1 MVYFVIALFVLSM
14 VMAARMQPKTE
25 KPTAAGLED
34 FSFPSAAERPIQVL
48 AGTRRISGPNVL
60 WYGDLRNTAIKTVTK
75 GMFSSKKT
83 VTGYRYFM
91 GVQLG
96 ICHGPDVQLREI
108 KFGDDVAWSGLSTGG
123 AIQIDKP
130 ALFGGDT
137 NGSGGI
143 SGTMRFYPGA
153 LTQTANEYLV
163 SKVGSDLVSAIRG
176 VSYCVMEG
184 MYIGN
189 SSSPQATS
197 FVVSRFPKSPDE
209 RFSDYEQIGLDANPA
224 FFIYEMITHG
234 LYGADLGY
242 SSIDLESFTSAAK
255 TLFEEGLG
263 ISAVIDSS
271 TTAGDVINDIK
282 RVIQGSLQ
290 TDPAT
295 GALKLRLIRNDYIV
309 EELPLLDQS
318 NIKSLSGFT
327 RGSLDTAITEVKL
340 KYTSIDDDFTE
351 RTVIAQNNAVRIHK
365 GDSDGQVVQM
375 PMIST
380 RESAAKIV
388 MREMASASVPLATC
402 TAECN
407 RGPAHTEVGDVVR
420 LSWPAEGVDNL
431 VMRVTGVDLG
441 APQDGSVRLTLV
453 QDVFGVF
460 MSIYADGSE
469 RQWTKPTFEP
479 TGITRFDIVDAP
491 VILTTNQTVGSVLV
505 VAENPGVALDY
516 QLQVRGGVD
525 SDYVDAGA
533 MPFTPLF
540 STTTAMGTGWTD
552 VSLVLSGPSAELSS
566 ITADEVRQGL
576 GLMLIVSALGKEWIS
591 YQTAAAGNST
601 TVTLGLINRGLFNT
615 RPLAHP
621 AGARVWAVSEGF
633 GVTDWQYA
641 KSESV
646 SLRMLPRTQTGV
658 IDVDDAVVHSYSV
671 PGSNVAPWMPG
682 RVRVNGV
689 DGGQISGV
697 ATVTWRKRE
706 GTMPTVVFYG
716 DDVDQASDST
726 YQVVVRSGGAV
737 VKTVSGITDSS
748 WTFDDELALSG
759 GVYYQNLTFEI
770 SAQKSG
776 YSVSPAS
783 VVSVTRTL

>member
-60 WYGDLRNTAIKTVTK
+60 WYGDLRHTAIKTVTK

-96 ICHGPDVQLREI
+96 ICHGPDVLLREI

-123 AIQIDKP
+123 PIQIDKP

-137 NGSGGI
+137 NGSGGV
-143 SGTMRFYPGA
+143 SGTLRFHPGSW
-153 LTQTANEYLV
+153 TQIPNEYLV
-163 SKVGSDLVSAIRG
+163 GKVGGDLVSAIRG
-176 VSYCVMEG
+176 VSYCVLEG

-189 SSSPQATS
+189 SSSPQAVS
-197 FVVSRFPKSPDE
+197 FVASRFPKSPDE
-209 RFSDYEQIGLDANPA
+209 RYSQYEQIGLDANPA
-224 FFIYEMITHG
+224 FFMYEMITHG

-242 SSIDLESFTSAAK
+242 SSIDLDSFTSAAK
-255 TLFEEGLG
+255 TLFNEGLG

-295 GALKLRLIRNDYIV
+295 GALKLKLIRNDYTV
-309 EELPLLDQS
+309 DELPLLDQS
-318 NIKSLSGFT
+318 NIKNLSGFT

-380 RESAAKIV
+380 RDTASKIV

-420 LSWPAEGVDNL
+420 LSWPAEGVDNV

-460 MSIYADGSE
+460 MSVYADGSE
-469 RQWTKPTFEP
+469 RQWTKPTFQA
-479 TGITRFDIVDAP
+479 TDITRFDIIDAP
-491 VILTTNQTVGSVLV
+491 TILTTNQTTGSVLV

-516 QLQVRGGVD
+516 QLQVKGGID
-525 SDYVDAGA
+525 SGYVDAGA

-540 STTTAMGTGWTD
+540 STTASMDTGWTD
-552 VSLVLSGPSAELSS
+552 TGLVLSGPSAELSS

-576 GLMLIVSALGKEWIS
+576 GLMLMVSAAGKEWIS
-591 YQTAAAGNST
+591 YQTASAGNSAT
-601 TVTLGLINRGLFNT
+601 TTLGLINRGLFDT
-615 RPLAHP
+615 KPLAHP
-621 AGARVWAVSEGF
+621 AGARAWAVSEGF
-633 GVTDWQYA
+633 GVTDWQYGR
-641 KSESV
+641 SESV

-658 IDVDDAVVHSYSV
+658 LDTDDAVVHSYTV
-671 PGSNVAPWMPG
+671 AGSNVAPWAPG
-682 RVRVNGV
+682 RVRVNGLE
-689 DGGQISGV
+689 GGQISGV
-697 ATVTWRKRE
+697 ATATWRNRD
-706 GTMPTVVFYG
+706 GGLPAVMFYG
-716 DDVDQASDST
+716 DDVGQVGDST
-726 YQVVVRSGGAV
+726 YQVVVKSGGKL
-737 VKTVSGITDSS
+737 VKTVSGLTGESWSFEDETVLNGGSYYSS
-748 WTFDDELALSG
+748 
-759 GVYYQNLTFEI
+759 LTFEI
-770 SAQKSG
+770 SAQKPGYADSG
-776 YSVSPAS
+776 FQSITVS
-783 VVSVTRTL
+783 R

>member
-1 MVYFVIALFVLSM
+1 MVYFMMALMVLSM
-14 VMAARMQPKTE
+14 YLSIKMQKKPE

-60 WYGDLRNTAIKTVTK
+60 WYGDLRTTAIKTVTK

-83 VTGYRYFM
+83 VTGYRYYM

-123 AIQIDKP
+123 PIQIDKP

-143 SGTMRFYPGA
+143 TGTMRFYPGA

-163 SKVGSDLVSAIRG
+163 GKVGSDIVSAIRG

-184 MYIGN
+184 IYIGN

-224 FFIYEMITHG
+224 FFIHEMITHG

-242 SSIDLESFTSAAK
+242 SSIDLDSFTSAAK
-255 TLFEEGLG
+255 TLFNEGLG

-271 TTAGDVINDIK
+271 TTAGDVINDVK

-309 EELPLLDQS
+309 DELPLLDQS
-318 NIKSLSGFT
+318 NIKNLSGFT

-340 KYTSIDDDFTE
+340 KYTSIDEDFTE
-351 RTVIAQNNAVRIHK
+351 RTVIAQNNALRIHK

-380 RESAAKIV
+380 RETAAKIV

-460 MSIYADGSE
+460 LSIYADGSE
-469 RQWTKPTFEP
+469 RQWTKPTFDA
-479 TGITRFDIVDAP
+479 TDITRFDIIDAP
-491 VILTTNQTVGSVLV
+491 TILTTNQTTSSVLV

-516 QLQVRGGVD
+516 QLQVKGGVD
-525 SDYVDAGA
+525 SGYVDAGA
-533 MPFTPLF
+533 MPFTPFF
-540 STTTAMGTGWTD
+540 STTKVMGTGWTD
-552 VSLVLSGPSAELSS
+552 VSVVLSGPSAELSS
-566 ITADEVRQGL
+566 ITAGEVRQGL

-591 YQTAAAGNST
+591 YQNAVAGNST
-601 TVTLGLINRGLFNT
+601 TVNLGLVNRGLFNT
-615 RPLAHP
+615 KPLAHP
-621 AGARVWAVSEGF
+621 AGARAWAVSEGF

-658 IDVDDAVVHSYSV
+658 LDVEDAVVHSYSV
-671 PGSNVAPWMPG
+671 AGANVAPWVPG

-689 DGGQISGV
+689 EGGQIAGG
-697 ATVTWRKRE
+697 ATVTWRKRD
-706 GTMPTVVFYG
+706 GSLPAVVFNG
-716 DDVDQASDST
+716 DDVSQVSAST
-726 YQVVVRSGGAV
+726 YQVVVKSGSTV
-737 VKTVSGITDSS
+737 VKTVSGISGESWVFADETALNSGTYYSS
-748 WTFDDELALSG
+748 LA
-759 GVYYQNLTFEI
+759 FEI
-770 SAQKSG
+770 SAQKPGFADSA
-776 YSVSPAS
+776 VTR
-783 VVSVTRTL
+783 VSVTR

>member
-1 MVYFVIALFVLSM
+1 MVYFMMALMVLSM
-14 VMAARMQPKTE
+14 YLSIKMQKKPE

-60 WYGDLRNTAIKTVTK
+60 WYGDLRTTAIKTVTK

-83 VTGYRYFM
+83 VTGYRYYM

-123 AIQIDKP
+123 PIQIDKP

-163 SKVGSDLVSAIRG
+163 GKVGSDIVSAIRG

-224 FFIYEMITHG
+224 FFIHEMITHG

-242 SSIDLESFTSAAK
+242 SSIDLDSFTSAAK
-255 TLFEEGLG
+255 TLFNEGLG

-271 TTAGDVINDIK
+271 TTAGDVINDVK

-309 EELPLLDQS
+309 DELPLLDQS
-318 NIKSLSGFT
+318 NIKNLSGFT

-340 KYTSIDDDFTE
+340 KYTSIDEDFTE
-351 RTVIAQNNAVRIHK
+351 RTVIAQNNALRIHK

-380 RESAAKIV
+380 RETAAKIV
-388 MREMASASVPLATC
+388 MREMSSASVPLATC

-460 MSIYADGSE
+460 LSIYADGSE
-469 RQWTKPTFEP
+469 RQWTKPTFDA
-479 TGITRFDIVDAP
+479 TDITRFDIIDAP
-491 VILTTNQTVGSVLV
+491 TILTTNETTGSVLV

-516 QLQVRGGVD
+516 QLQVKGGVD
-525 SDYVDAGA
+525 SGYVDAGA

-540 STTTAMGTGWTD
+540 STTKAMGTGWTE
-552 VSLVLSGPSAELSS
+552 VGLVLSGPSVELSS

-591 YQTAAAGNST
+591 YQNAVAGNST
-601 TVTLGLINRGLFNT
+601 TVNLGLVNRGLFNT
-615 RPLAHP
+615 KPLAHP
-621 AGARVWAVSEGF
+621 AGARAWAVSEGF
-633 GVTDWQYA
+633 GVTDWQYV

-658 IDVDDAVVHSYSV
+658 LDVDDAVVHSYSV
-671 PGSNVAPWMPG
+671 AGANVAPWVPG

-689 DGGQISGV
+689 EGGQIAGG
-697 ATVTWRKRE
+697 ATVTWRKRD
-706 GTMPTVVFYG
+706 GSLPAVVFNG
-716 DDVDQASDST
+716 DDVSQVSAST
-726 YQVVVRSGGAV
+726 YQVVVKSGSTV
-737 VKTVSGITDSS
+737 VKTVSGISGESWVFADETALNSGTYYSS
-748 WTFDDELALSG
+748 LA
-759 GVYYQNLTFEI
+759 FEI
-770 SAQKSG
+770 SAQKPGFADSA
-776 YSVSPAS
+776 VTR
-783 VVSVTRTL
+783 VSVTR

>member
-1 MVYFVIALFVLSM
+1 MVYFMIALFVLSM

-75 GMFSSKKT
+75 GLFSSKKT

-123 AIQIDKP
+123 PIQIDKP

-137 NGSGGI
+137 NGSGGV
-143 SGTMRFYPGA
+143 SGTLRFHPGSW
-153 LTQTANEYLV
+153 TQIPNEYLV
-163 SKVGSDLVSAIRG
+163 GKVGGDLVSAIRG
-176 VSYCVMEG
+176 VSYCVLEG

-189 SSSPQATS
+189 SSSPQAVS
-197 FVVSRFPKSPDE
+197 FVASRFPKSPDE
-209 RFSDYEQIGLDANPA
+209 RYSQYEQIGLDANPA
-224 FFIYEMITHG
+224 FFIYELITNG

-242 SSIDLESFTSAAK
+242 SSIDLDTFLAASK
-255 TLFEEGLG
+255 TLFEEAMG

-271 TTAGDVINDIK
+271 TTAGDVIDDIK

-295 GALKLRLIRNDYIV
+295 GALKLKLIRNDYSV
-309 EELPLLDQS
+309 DDLPLLDQS
-318 NIKSLSGFT
+318 NIKTLSGFT
-327 RGSLDTAITEVKL
+327 RGSLDTAINEVKL

-351 RTVIAQNNAVRIHK
+351 RTVIAQNNALRIHK
-365 GDSDGQVVQM
+365 GDSDGQTVQM
-375 PMIST
+375 PKVST
-380 RESAAKIV
+380 RELAAKIA
-388 MREMASASVPLATC
+388 MREMTSISVPLATC

-460 MSIYADGSE
+460 LSVYADGSE
-469 RQWTKPTFEP
+469 RQWTKPTFDP
-479 TGITRFDIVDAP
+479 VDITRFDIVDAP
-491 VILTTNQTVGSVLV
+491 VILTTSQTIGSVLV

-516 QLQVRGGVD
+516 QLQLKGGVD
-525 SDYVDAGA
+525 SDYVDAGTV
-533 MPFTPLF
+533 PFTPLF
-540 STTTAMGTGWTD
+540 STTAAMGTGWTD
-552 VSLVLSGPSAELSS
+552 VSLVLSGPSAELTS
-566 ITADEVRQGL
+566 ITAEEVRQGL
-576 GLMLIVSALGKEWIS
+576 GLMLIVSAAGKEWIS
-591 YQTAAAGNST
+591 YQTAVAGNST

-615 RPLAHP
+615 KPLSHP
-621 AGARVWAVSEGF
+621 AGARAWAVSEGY
-633 GVTDWQYA
+633 GVTDWQYGR
-641 KSESV
+641 SESV
-646 SLRMLPRTQTGV
+646 SIRMLPRTQTGV
-658 IDVDDAVVHSYSV
+658 LDVDDAVVHSYSV
-671 PGSNVAPWMPG
+671 AGSNVAPWAPG
-682 RVRVNGV
+682 RVRVNGA

-697 ATVTWRKRE
+697 ATVTWKSRE
-706 GTMPTVVFYG
+706 GTLPAVVFYS
-716 DDVDQASDST
+716 DDADQASDST
-726 YQVVVRSGGAV
+726 YQVVVRTGGAV

-748 WTFDDELALSG
+748 WTFDDEMALNG
-759 GVYYQNLTFEI
+759 GVYYESLDFEI
-770 SAQKSG
+770 SAHKPG
-776 YSVSPAS
+776 YSDSGAL
-783 VVSVTRTL
+783 VVSVTR

>member
-1 MVYFVIALFVLSM
+1 MVYFMMAMMVLSM
-14 VMAARMQPKTE
+14 YLSIKMQKKPE

-60 WYGDLRNTAIKTVTK
+60 WYGDLRTTAIKTVTK

-108 KFGDDVAWSGLSTGG
+108 KFGDDVAWSGLNTGDP
-123 AIQIDKP
+123 IQIDKP

-163 SKVGSDLVSAIRG
+163 GKVGSDLVSAIRG

-209 RFSDYEQIGLDANPA
+209 RFGDYEQIGLDANPA
-224 FFIYEMITHG
+224 FFMYEMITHG

-242 SSIDLESFTSAAK
+242 SSIDLDSFTSAAK

-263 ISAVIDSS
+263 ISAIIDSS

-309 EELPLLDQS
+309 DELPVLDQS
-318 NIKSLSGFT
+318 NIKNLSGFT

-380 RESAAKIV
+380 RDTAAKIV
-388 MREMASASVPLATC
+388 MREMTSASVPLATC

-460 MSIYADGSE
+460 MSIYANGSE
-469 RQWTKPTFEP
+469 RQWTKPAFQATD
-479 TGITRFDIVDAP
+479 ITRYNIIDAP
-491 VILTTNQTVGSVLV
+491 MILTTNQTTGSVLV

-516 QLQVRGGVD
+516 QLQVRGSVD
-525 SDYVDAGA
+525 SDYIDAGA

-540 STTTAMGTGWTD
+540 STTMAMGAGWAD
-552 VSLVLSGPSAELSS
+552 VNLGLSGPSAELTSL
-566 ITADEVRQGL
+566 TAEEVRQGL
-576 GLMLIVSALGKEWIS
+576 GLMLIVSALGREWIS

-615 RPLAHP
+615 KPLAHP

-633 GVTDWQYA
+633 GVTDWQYGR
-641 KSESV
+641 SESV

-658 IDVDDAVVHSYSV
+658 LDVDDAVVHSYSV
-671 PGSNVAPWMPG
+671 AGANQAPWMPG

-689 DGGQISGV
+689 EGGQIAGV
-697 ATVTWRKRE
+697 ATVTWRKRD
-706 GTMPTVVFYG
+706 GAVPAVVFNG
-716 DDVDQASDST
+716 DDVSQVTDST
-726 YQVVVRSGGAV
+726 YQVAVKSGSSV
-737 VKTVSGITDSS
+737 VKTVTGITGESWSFADETALNGGAYYSS
-748 WTFDDELALSG
+748 
-759 GVYYQNLTFEI
+759 LTFEVV
-770 SAQKSG
+770 AQKPGFSD
-776 YSVSPAS
+776 SRVST
-783 VVSVTRTL
+783 VKIDR

>member
-1 MVYFVIALFVLSM
+1 MVWFMAAMFVLSM
-14 VMAARMQPKTE
+14 IAMARMQPKVE

-60 WYGDLRNTAIKTVTK
+60 WYGDLRNSAIKQVQK
-75 GMFSSKKT
+75 GLFGSKKT
-83 VTGYRYFM
+83 VVGYRYYM

-96 ICHGPDVQLREI
+96 ICHGPNVLLREI
-108 KFGDDVAWSGLSTGG
+108 KFGDDVAWSGLSSGG
-123 AIQIDKP
+123 PIAIAKP
-130 ALFGGDT
+130 SLFGGDT
-137 NGSGGI
+137 NGSGGV
-143 SGTMRFYPGA
+143 SGTLRFYPGSW
-153 LTQTANEYLV
+153 TQTPNDYLV
-163 SKVGSDLVSAIRG
+163 NKVGSNLVSAIRG
-176 VSYCVMEG
+176 VSYCVLEG

-209 RFSDYEQIGLDANPA
+209 RFIDYEQIGLDANPA

-242 SSIDLESFTSAAK
+242 SSVDLDSFTSAAK
-255 TLFEEGLG
+255 TLFDEGLG

-309 EELPLLDQS
+309 DELPLLDQS
-318 NIKSLSGFT
+318 NIKNLSGFT

-380 RESAAKIV
+380 RDTASKIV

-441 APQDGSVRLTLV
+441 SPQDGSVRLTLV

-460 MSIYADGSE
+460 MSLYADGSE
-469 RQWTKPTFEP
+469 RQWTKPTFDP
-479 TGITRFDIVDAP
+479 VDITRFDIVDAP
-491 VILTTNQTVGSVLV
+491 VILTTNQTTGSVLV

-516 QLQVRGGVD
+516 QLHVRGGVD
-525 SDYVDAGA
+525 SGYVDAGVA
-533 MPFTPLF
+533 PFTPLF
-540 STTTAMGTGWTD
+540 ATTAAMVTGWMDT
-552 VSLVLSGPSAELSS
+552 SLVLSGPSAELSTL
-566 ITADEVRQGL
+566 TADEVRHGL
-576 GLMLIVSALGKEWIS
+576 GLMLIVSSAGKEWIS
-591 YQTAAAGNST
+591 YQTAVAGNST
-601 TVTLGLINRGLFNT
+601 TATLGLVNRGLFNT
-615 RPLAHP
+615 KPLAHP
-621 AGARVWAVSEGF
+621 AGARAWAVSEGYS
-633 GVTDWQYA
+633 VTDWQYA
-641 KSESV
+641 RGESV

-658 IDVDDAVVHSYSV
+658 LDVDDAVVRSYSV
-671 PGSNVAPWMPG
+671 AGTNVAPWAPG

-689 DGGQISGV
+689 EGGQISGV

-706 GTMPTVVFYG
+706 GAVPAVMFYG
-716 DDVDQASDST
+716 DDVDQASDTDTT
-726 YQVVVRSGGAV
+726 YQVVVRSGGTV
-737 VKTVSGITDSS
+737 VKTVSGITGNS
-748 WTFDDELALSG
+748 WVFNDELSLAG
-759 GVYYQNLTFEI
+759 GAYYQNLTFEV
-770 SAQKSG
+770 SAQKPGFADSA
-776 YSVSPAS
+776 SIALQVS
-783 VVSVTRTL
+783 R

>member
-108 KFGDDVAWSGLSTGG
+108 KFGDDVAWSGLSMGG
-123 AIQIDKP
+123 PIQIDKP

-137 NGSGGI
+137 NGSGGV
-143 SGTMRFYPGA
+143 SGTLRFHPGSW
-153 LTQTANEYLV
+153 TQIPNEYLV
-163 SKVGSDLVSAIRG
+163 GRVGGDLVSAIRG
-176 VSYCVMEG
+176 VSYCVLEG

-224 FFIYEMITHG
+224 FFMYEMITHG
-234 LYGADLGY
+234 LYGADLGH
-242 SSIDLESFTSAAK
+242 SSVDMDSFTSAAK
-255 TLFEEGLG
+255 TLFDEGLG

-295 GALKLRLIRNDYIV
+295 GALKLRLIRNDYTV
-309 EELPLLDQS
+309 DELPRLDQS
-318 NIKSLSGFT
+318 NIKNLSGFT
-327 RGSLDTAITEVKL
+327 RGSLNTAITEVKL
-340 KYTSIDDDFTE
+340 KYTSIDDDFAE

-375 PMIST
+375 PMISARDT
-380 RESAAKIV
+380 ASKIV

-469 RQWTKPTFEP
+469 RQWTKPTFDAVD
-479 TGITRFDIVDAP
+479 ITRFDMVDAP
-491 VILTTNQTVGSVLV
+491 VILTTSQTTGSVLV

-516 QLQVRGGVD
+516 QLQLRGGVD

-533 MPFTPLF
+533 IPFTPLF
-540 STTTAMGTGWTD
+540 STTSAMGTGWTD
-552 VSLVLSGPSAELSS
+552 VSLALSGPSAELTS
-566 ITADEVRQGL
+566 ITAEEVRQGL
-576 GLMLIVSALGKEWIS
+576 GLMLIVSAAGKEWIS
-591 YQTAAAGNST
+591 YQTAASGNST

-615 RPLAHP
+615 TPLAHP
-621 AGARVWAVSEGF
+621 AGARAWAVSEGY
-633 GVTDWQYA
+633 GVTDWQYL
-641 KSESV
+641 KGESV

-658 IDVDDAVVHSYSV
+658 LEVDDAVVHSYSV
-671 PGSNVAPWMPG
+671 AGANVAPWAPG

-689 DGGQISGV
+689 EGGQVSGV
-697 ATVTWRKRE
+697 AAVTWRTRE
-706 GTMPTVVFYG
+706 GISPAVVFYS
-716 DDVDQASDST
+716 DDIDQAGDST

-737 VKTVSGITDSS
+737 VKTMSGITGSS
-748 WTFDDELALSG
+748 WTFADETSLNG
-759 GVYYQNLTFEI
+759 GTYYKNLTFEVV
-770 SAQKSG
+770 AQKPGFSD
-776 YSVSPAS
+776 SRVS
-783 VVSVTRTL
+783 VVQVTR

>member
-1 MVYFVIALFVLSM
+1 MVYFMMAMFVLSM
-14 VMAARMQPKTE
+14 IMVARMQPKTE

-60 WYGDLRNTAIKTVTK
+60 WYGDLRNAAIKTVTK
-75 GMFSSKKT
+75 GMFSSKKV
-83 VTGYRYFM
+83 VTGYKYFM

-96 ICHGPDVQLREI
+96 VCHGPDVLLREI
-108 KFGDDVAWSGLSTGG
+108 KFGDDIAWSGLSTGG
-123 AIQIDKP
+123 PIQIDKP

-137 NGSGGI
+137 NGSGGV
-143 SGTMRFYPGA
+143 SGTLRFYPGA
-153 LTQTANEYLV
+153 LTQAPNEYLV

-176 VSYCVMEG
+176 VSYCVLEG

-209 RFSDYEQIGLDANPA
+209 RFKDYEQIGLDANPA
-224 FFIYEMITHG
+224 FFMYEMITHG
-234 LYGADLGY
+234 LYGADLGH
-242 SSIDLESFTSAAK
+242 SSIDLDSFTSAAK
-255 TLFEEGLG
+255 TLFDEGLG

-271 TTAGDVINDIK
+271 TTAGDVINDLK

-295 GALKLRLIRNDYIV
+295 GALKLKLIRNDYIID
-309 EELPLLDQS
+309 ELPLLDQS
-318 NIKSLSGFT
+318 NIKNLSGFT
-327 RGSLDTAITEVKL
+327 RGSLDTAINEVKL

-351 RTVIAQNNAVRIHK
+351 RTVIAQNNALRIHK
-365 GDSDGQVVQM
+365 GDSDGQTVQM

-380 RESAAKIV
+380 RETAAKIV
-388 MREMASASVPLATC
+388 MREMASASVPLAAC

-441 APQDGSVRLTLV
+441 APQDGAVRLTLV

-460 MSIYADGSE
+460 LSVYADGSE
-469 RQWTKPTFEP
+469 RQWTKPTFDA
-479 TGITRFDIVDAP
+479 TDITRYDIIDAP
-491 VILTTNQTVGSVLV
+491 TVLTTNQTVGSVLV

-516 QLQVRGGVD
+516 QLQLRGGVD
-525 SDYVDAGA
+525 SRYVDAGA

-540 STTTAMGTGWTD
+540 SITKAMGTGWTD
-552 VSLVLSGPSAELSS
+552 TSLVLSGPSAELTS
-566 ITADEVRQGL
+566 ITAEEVRQGL
-576 GLMLIVSALGKEWIS
+576 GLMLIVSALGREWVS
-591 YQTAAAGNST
+591 YQTSAAGNST
-601 TVTLGLINRGLFNT
+601 TVTLGLVNRGLFNT
-615 RPLAHP
+615 KPLAHP
-621 AGARVWAVSEGF
+621 AGARAWAVSEGF

-658 IDVDDAVVHSYSV
+658 LDADDAVVHSYSV
-671 PGSNVAPWMPG
+671 AGANMAPWMPG
-682 RVRVNGV
+682 RLRVNGV
-689 DGGQISGV
+689 EGGQISGV
-697 ATVTWRKRE
+697 ATVTWKKRD
-706 GTMPTVVFYG
+706 GALPAVVFNG
-716 DDVDQASDST
+716 DDVSQVSAST
-726 YQVVVRSGGAV
+726 YQVVVKSGSNV
-737 VKTVSGITDSS
+737 VKTVSGITGESWSFADEMALNGGSYYSS
-748 WTFDDELALSG
+748 LA
-759 GVYYQNLTFEI
+759 FEI
-770 SAQKSG
+770 SAQKPG
-776 YSVSPAS
+776 FLDS
-783 VVSVTRTL
+783 VVARVGVTR

>member
-1 MVYFVIALFVLSM
+1 MVYFMMAMMVLSM
-14 VMAARMQPKTE
+14 YLSIKMQKKPE

-60 WYGDLRNTAIKTVTK
+60 WYGDLRTRAIKTVTK

-83 VTGYRYFM
+83 ITGYRYSM

-96 ICHGPDVQLREI
+96 ICHGPDVLLREI

-123 AIQIDKP
+123 PIKIDKP

-163 SKVGSDLVSAIRG
+163 GKVGRGLVSAIRG

-197 FVVSRFPKSPDE
+197 FVVSRFPKSPDD

-242 SSIDLESFTSAAK
+242 SSIDLDSFTSAAK
-255 TLFEEGLG
+255 TLFDEGLG

-271 TTAGDVINDIK
+271 TTAGDVINDVK

-295 GALKLRLIRNDYIV
+295 GALKLRLIRHDYIV
-309 EELPLLDQS
+309 DDLPLLDQS
-318 NIKSLSGFT
+318 NIKNLSGFT

-351 RTVIAQNNAVRIHK
+351 RTVIAQNNALRIHK

-380 RESAAKIV
+380 RETAAKIV
-388 MREMASASVPLATC
+388 MREMTSISVPLATC

-441 APQDGSVRLTLV
+441 APQDGSVRLILV

-460 MSIYADGSE
+460 MSIYANGSE
-469 RQWTKPTFEP
+469 RQWTKPTFDA
-479 TGITRFDIVDAP
+479 TDITRFDIIDAP
-491 VILTTNQTVGSVLV
+491 TILTTNQTTGSVLI

-516 QLQVRGGVD
+516 QLQVKGGVD
-525 SDYVDAGA
+525 SGYVDAGA

-540 STTTAMGTGWTD
+540 STTMAMGAGWTD
-552 VSLVLSGPSAELSS
+552 ESVVLSGPSAELSS
-566 ITADEVRQGL
+566 ITQEEVRQGL
-576 GLMLIVSALGKEWIS
+576 GLMLIASALGKEWIS

-601 TVTLGLINRGLFNT
+601 TCSLGLINRGLFDT
-615 RPLAHP
+615 KPLAHP
-621 AGARVWAVSEGF
+621 AGARVWAVSEGY
-633 GVTDWQYA
+633 GITDWQYVR
-641 KSESV
+641 SESV

-658 IDVDDAVVHSYSV
+658 LDVDDAVVHTYSLA
-671 PGSNVAPWMPG
+671 GANLAPWTPG

-689 DGGQISGV
+689 EGGKISGV
-697 ATVTWRKRE
+697 AKVTWRKRD
-706 GTMPTVVFYG
+706 GSLPAVLFYG
-716 DDVDQASDST
+716 DDVGQATDAT
-726 YQVVVRSGGAV
+726 YKVVVKSGSKI
-737 VKTVSGITDSS
+737 VKTVSGITAES
-748 WTFDDELALSG
+748 WVFSDETALN
-759 GVYYQNLTFEI
+759 GVDYFGSLTFEVV
-770 SAQKSG
+770 AQKPGFPESR
-776 YSVSPAS
+776 VSA
-783 VVSVTRTL
+783 VKIER

>member
-1 MVYFVIALFVLSM
+1 MVYFMMAMMVLSM
-14 VMAARMQPKTE
+14 YLSIKMQKKPE

-60 WYGDLRNTAIKTVTK
+60 WYGDLRTTAIKTVTK

-123 AIQIDKP
+123 TIQIDKP

-163 SKVGSDLVSAIRG
+163 GKVGLDLVSAIRG

-197 FVVSRFPKSPDE
+197 FVVSRFPKSPDD
-209 RFSDYEQIGLDANPA
+209 RFKDYEQIGLDANPA
-224 FFIYEMITHG
+224 FFMYEMITQG

-242 SSIDLESFTSAAK
+242 SSIDLDSFTSAAR
-255 TLFEEGLG
+255 TLFDEGLG

-309 EELPLLDQS
+309 DELPLLDQS
-318 NIKSLSGFT
+318 NIKNLIGFT

-375 PMIST
+375 PMVST
-380 RESAAKIV
+380 RKTASEIV

-441 APQDGSVRLTLV
+441 APQGGSVRLTLV

-460 MSIYADGSE
+460 LSIYADGSE
-469 RQWTKPTFEP
+469 RTWTKPTLQA
-479 TGITRFDIVDAP
+479 TDITRFDIIDAP
-491 VILTTNQTVGSVLV
+491 TILTTNQTVGSVLV

-540 STTTAMGTGWTD
+540 STTTAMGAGWTD
-552 VSLVLSGPSAELSS
+552 TKLVLSGPSAELSS

-576 GLMLIVSALGKEWIS
+576 GLMLIVSALGREWIS
-591 YQTAAAGNST
+591 YQTAEAGNST
-601 TVTLGLINRGLFNT
+601 TSTLGLINRGLFGT
-615 RPLAHP
+615 KPLAHP

-658 IDVDDAVVHSYSV
+658 LDVDDAVVHSYSV
-671 PGSNVAPWMPG
+671 AGANLAPWMPG

-689 DGGQISGV
+689 EGGQIAGV
-697 ATVTWRKRE
+697 ATVTWKTRDGSLPE
-706 GTMPTVVFYG
+706 VVFN
-716 DDVDQASDST
+716 DDENQATDST
-726 YQVVVRSGGAV
+726 YQVVVKSGGAV
-737 VKTVSGITDSS
+737 IKNVSGVAGESWSFTDEIALNGGAYFSS
-748 WTFDDELALSG
+748 
-759 GVYYQNLTFEI
+759 LTFEVR
-770 SAQKSG
+770 AQKSG
-776 YSVSPAS
+776 FTDSSTEMIDVK
-783 VVSVTRTL
+783 R

>member
-1 MVYFVIALFVLSM
+1 
-14 VMAARMQPKTE
+14 MAP
-25 KPTAAGLED
+25 
-34 FSFPSAAERPIQVL
+34 
-48 AGTRRISGPNVL
+48 PN
-60 WYGDLRNTAIKTVTK
+60 WPQFKAKRCLRNP
-75 GMFSSKKT
+75 GRFS
-83 VTGYRYFM
+83 
-91 GVQLG
+91 VQLG

-108 KFGDDVAWSGLSTGG
+108 KFGDDVAWSGLSRGG

-143 SGTMRFYPGA
+143 SGTLRFYPGA
-153 LTQTANEYLV
+153 LTQTPNAYLV
-163 SKVGSDLVSAIRG
+163 NKVGSDLVSAIRG
-176 VSYCVMEG
+176 VSYCVLEG

-189 SSSPQATS
+189 SASPQAVS
-197 FVVSRFPKSPDE
+197 FVASRFPKSPDD
-209 RFSDYEQIGLDANPA
+209 RFSQYEQVGLDANPA
-224 FFIYEMITHG
+224 FFIYELITNG

-242 SSIDLESFTSAAK
+242 SSIDLDSFTSAAK
-255 TLFEEGLG
+255 TLFDEGLG

-309 EELPLLDQS
+309 DELPVLDQS
-318 NIKSLSGFT
+318 NIKNLSGFT

-380 RESAAKIV
+380 RETAAKIV

-460 MSIYADGSE
+460 MSVYADGSE
-469 RQWTKPTFEP
+469 RQWTKPTFNA
-479 TGITRFDIVDAP
+479 TDITRFDIIDAP
-491 VILTTNQTVGSVLV
+491 TILTTNQTVGSVLV

-516 QLQVRGGVD
+516 QLQVKGGVD
-525 SDYVDAGA
+525 SGYVDAGA

-540 STTTAMGTGWTD
+540 STVAAMGTGWTD
-552 VSLVLSGPSAELSS
+552 VSVVLSGPSAELSS
-566 ITADEVRQGL
+566 ITGDEVRQGL
-576 GLMLIVSALGKEWIS
+576 GLMLIVSALGREWIS
-591 YQTAAAGNST
+591 YQNAVAGNST
-601 TVTLGLINRGLFNT
+601 TVTLSLINRGLFGT
-615 RPLAHP
+615 VPLAHP
-621 AGARVWAVSEGF
+621 AGARAWAVSEGY

-658 IDVDDAVVHSYSV
+658 LDVDDAVVHSYSV
-671 PGSNVAPWMPG
+671 AGSNVAPWTPG

-689 DGGQISGV
+689 EGGQITGV
-697 ATVTWRKRE
+697 ATVTWRKRN
-706 GTMPTVVFYG
+706 GALPAVVFNG
-716 DDVDQASDST
+716 DESQVSDAS
-726 YQVVVRSGGAV
+726 YQVVVKSGGTV
-737 VKTVSGITDSS
+737 VKTVNGITGESWSFADEMALNGGSYYSS
-748 WTFDDELALSG
+748 LA
-759 GVYYQNLTFEI
+759 FEI
-770 SAQKSG
+770 RAQRPGFSDSAIT
-776 YSVSPAS
+776 SVI
-783 VVSVTRTL
+783 VTRQS

>member
-1 MVYFVIALFVLSM
+1 MYYVMIALFVLSM

-60 WYGDLRNTAIKTVTK
+60 WYGDLRTTAIKTVTK

-108 KFGDDVAWSGLSTGG
+108 KFGDDVAWSGLNTGG
-123 AIQIDKP
+123 PIQIDKS

-137 NGSGGI
+137 NGSGGV
-143 SGTMRFYPGA
+143 SGTMTFYPGS
-153 LTQTANEYLV
+153 LTQSPNEYLV
-163 SKVGSDLVSAIRG
+163 SKVGGDLVSAIRG

-209 RFSDYEQIGLDANPA
+209 RFKDYEQIGLDANPA

-242 SSIDLESFTSAAK
+242 SSIDLDSFTSAAK
-255 TLFEEGLG
+255 TLFDEGLG

-271 TTAGDVINDIK
+271 TTAGDVINDVK

-295 GALKLRLIRNDYIV
+295 GALKLRLIRNDYVI
-309 EELPLLDQS
+309 EDLPLLDQS
-318 NIKSLSGFT
+318 NIKNLSGFT

-351 RTVIAQNNAVRIHK
+351 RTVIAQNNALRIHK

-380 RESAAKIV
+380 RETAAKIV

-460 MSIYADGSE
+460 LSVYADGSE
-469 RQWTKPTFEP
+469 RQWTKPTFQA
-479 TGITRFDIVDAP
+479 TDITRFDIIDAP
-491 VILTTNQTVGSVLV
+491 TILTTNQTVGSVLV

-516 QLQVRGGVD
+516 QLQVKGGVD
-525 SDYVDAGA
+525 SGYVDAGA

-540 STTTAMGTGWTD
+540 STTAAMGTGWTD
-552 VSLVLSGPSAELSS
+552 TGLVLSGPSAELSS
-566 ITADEVRQGL
+566 LTDGEVRQGL
-576 GLMLIVSALGKEWIS
+576 GLMLVVSALGREWIS
-591 YQTAAAGNST
+591 YQTAVAGNST
-601 TVTLGLINRGLFNT
+601 TSTLGLVNRGLFGTN
-615 RPLAHP
+615 PLAHP
-621 AGARVWAVSEGF
+621 AGARAWAVSEGF
-633 GVTDWQYA
+633 GITDWQYVR
-641 KSESV
+641 SESV
-646 SLRMLPRTQTGV
+646 SLRMLPRTQTG
-658 IDVDDAVVHSYSV
+658 ILDVEDAVVHSYGV
-671 PGSNVAPWMPG
+671 AGANIAPWMPG

-689 DGGQISGV
+689 EGGQISGV
-697 ATVTWRKRE
+697 AILTWRKRD
-706 GTMPTVVFYG
+706 GSLPAVMFFG
-716 DDVDQASDST
+716 DDESQVSDAV
-726 YQVVVRSGGAV
+726 YQVVVKSGGSV
-737 VKTVSGITDSS
+737 IKTVSGLTGESWSFADETVLNGGSYYSS
-748 WTFDDELALSG
+748 
-759 GVYYQNLTFEI
+759 LTFEI
-770 SAQKSG
+770 VAQKPGFADSHLVQIK
-776 YSVSPAS
+776 VS
-783 VVSVTRTL
+783 R

>member
-1 MVYFVIALFVLSM
+1 MVYFMMAMMVLSM
-14 VMAARMQPKTE
+14 YLSIKMQKKPE

-60 WYGDLRNTAIKTVTK
+60 WYGDLRTTAIKTVTK

-91 GVQLG
+91 GIQLG

-108 KFGDDVAWSGLSTGG
+108 RFGDDVAWSGLSTGG
-123 AIQIDKP
+123 PIHIDKP

-163 SKVGSDLVSAIRG
+163 GKVGSDLVSAIRG

-224 FFIYEMITHG
+224 FFMYEMITHG

-242 SSIDLESFTSAAK
+242 SSIDLDSFTSAAK
-255 TLFEEGLG
+255 TLFDEGLG

-271 TTAGDVINDIK
+271 TTAGDVINDVK

-309 EELPLLDQS
+309 DDLPLLDQS
-318 NIKSLSGFT
+318 NIKNLSGFT

-351 RTVIAQNNAVRIHK
+351 RTVIAQNNALRIHK

-380 RESAAKIV
+380 RETAAKIV

-420 LSWPAEGVDNL
+420 LSWPAEGVDKL
-431 VMRVTGVDLG
+431 VMRVTAVDLG

-460 MSIYADGSE
+460 LSVYADGSE
-469 RQWTKPTFEP
+469 RQWTKPTFEA
-479 TGITRFDIVDAP
+479 TDITRYDIIDAP
-491 VILTTNQTVGSVLV
+491 TVLTTNQTVGSVLV

-516 QLQVRGGVD
+516 QLQVKGGVD
-525 SDYVDAGA
+525 SGYVDAGA

-540 STTTAMGTGWTD
+540 STVAAMGAAWTD

-576 GLMLIVSALGKEWIS
+576 GLMLVVSALGREWIS
-591 YQTAAAGNST
+591 YQNAVAGNST
-601 TVTLGLINRGLFNT
+601 TVTLGLVNRGLFNT
-615 RPLAHP
+615 KPLAHP

-658 IDVDDAVVHSYSV
+658 LDVDDAVVHSYSV
-671 PGSNVAPWMPG
+671 VGANVAPWTPG
-682 RVRVNGV
+682 RVRVNSLE
-689 DGGQISGV
+689 GGQISGV
-697 ATVTWRKRE
+697 ATVTWRKRD
-706 GTMPTVVFYG
+706 GAVPAVVFNG
-716 DDVDQASDST
+716 DDESELSESS
-726 YQVVVRSGGAV
+726 YQVVVKSGSTV
-737 VKTVSGITDSS
+737 VKTVSGITGESWAFADETALNGGSYYSS
-748 WTFDDELALSG
+748 LA
-759 GVYYQNLTFEI
+759 FEI
-770 SAQKSG
+770 SAQKPG
-776 YSVSPAS
+776 FLDSVVAR
-783 VVSVTRTL
+783 VSVTR

>member
-1 MVYFVIALFVLSM
+1 MVYFMMALMVLSM
-14 VMAARMQPKTE
+14 YLSIKMQKKPE

-60 WYGDLRNTAIKTVTK
+60 WYGDLRTTAIKTVTK

-83 VTGYRYFM
+83 VTGYRYYM

-123 AIQIDKP
+123 SIQIDKP

-163 SKVGSDLVSAIRG
+163 GKVGSDIVSAIRG

-242 SSIDLESFTSAAK
+242 SSIDLDSFTSAAK
-255 TLFEEGLG
+255 TLFDEGLG

-309 EELPLLDQS
+309 DDLPLLDQS
-318 NIKSLSGFT
+318 NIKNLSGFT

-340 KYTSIDDDFTE
+340 KYTSIDYDFTE
-351 RTVIAQNNAVRIHK
+351 RTVIAQNNALRIHK

-380 RESAAKIV
+380 REAAAKIV

-460 MSIYADGSE
+460 MSLYADGSE
-469 RQWTKPTFEP
+469 RQWTKPTFAA
-479 TGITRFDIVDAP
+479 TDITRFDVIDAP
-491 VILTTNQTVGSVLV
+491 TILTTSQTSGSVLV
-505 VAENPGVALDY
+505 VAENQGVALDY
-516 QLQVRGGVD
+516 QLQVKGGVD

-540 STTTAMGTGWTD
+540 STTKAMGTGWTD
-552 VSLVLSGPSAELSS
+552 VSMVLSGPSAELSS

-591 YQTAAAGNST
+591 YQNAVAGNST
-601 TVTLGLINRGLFNT
+601 TVNLGLVNRGLFNT
-615 RPLAHP
+615 KPLAHP
-621 AGARVWAVSEGF
+621 AGARAWAVSEGF

-658 IDVDDAVVHSYSV
+658 LDVGDAVVHSYSV
-671 PGSNVAPWMPG
+671 AGANSAPWSPG

-689 DGGQISGV
+689 EGGQITGV
-697 ATVTWRKRE
+697 ATVTWRKRD
-706 GTMPTVVFYG
+706 GGVPAVVFNG
-716 DDVDQASDST
+716 DDESQVSDST
-726 YQVVVRSGGAV
+726 CQVVVKSGSTV
-737 VKTVSGITDSS
+737 VKTVSGITDESWSFTDEMALNGGAYYSS
-748 WTFDDELALSG
+748 LA
-759 GVYYQNLTFEI
+759 FEI
-770 SAQKSG
+770 SAQKPGFADSA
-776 YSVSPAS
+776 VTR
-783 VVSVTRTL
+783 VSVTR

>member
-1 MVYFVIALFVLSM
+1 MIYFVIALFVLSM

-224 FFIYEMITHG
+224 FFMYEMITHG

-242 SSIDLESFTSAAK
+242 SSIDLDSFTSAAK

-295 GALKLRLIRNDYIV
+295 GALKLRLIRNDYLID
-309 EELPLLDQS
+309 ELPLLDQS
-318 NIKSLSGFT
+318 KIKNLSGFT

-380 RESAAKIV
+380 RDTASKIV

-460 MSIYADGSE
+460 LSVYADGSE
-469 RQWTKPTFEP
+469 RQWTKPTFDP
-479 TGITRFDIVDAP
+479 VDISRFDIVDAP
-491 VILTTNQTVGSVLV
+491 VILTTNQTTGSVLV

-516 QLQVRGGVD
+516 QMQVRGGVD

-540 STTTAMGTGWTD
+540 STTAAMGVGWTD
-552 VSLVLSGPSAELSS
+552 TSLVLSGPSAELSS

-576 GLMLIVSALGKEWIS
+576 GLMLVVSALGREWIS
-591 YQTAAAGNST
+591 YQNAAAGNST
-601 TVTLGLINRGLFNT
+601 TSTLGLVNRGLFNT
-615 RPLAHP
+615 TPLAHP

-633 GVTDWQYA
+633 GVTDWQYGR
-641 KSESV
+641 SESV

-658 IDVDDAVVHSYSV
+658 LDVDDAVVHSYSV
-671 PGSNVAPWMPG
+671 TGSNVAPWMPG
-682 RVRVNGV
+682 RVRVNGL
-689 DGGQISGV
+689 DGGQVSGGT
-697 ATVTWRKRE
+697 TVTWRKRD
-706 GTMPTVVFYG
+706 GTVPAVVFNG
-716 DDVDQASDST
+716 DDESQVSDST
-726 YQVVVRSGGAV
+726 YKVVVKAGGSVVTTVTGITGDSWSFADETTLNGGAYY
-737 VKTVSGITDSS
+737 SS
-748 WTFDDELALSG
+748 LA
-759 GVYYQNLTFEI
+759 FEV
-770 SAQKSG
+770 SAQKPG
-776 YSVSPAS
+776 YSDSAAL
-783 VVSVTRTL
+783 VVSVTR

>member
-1 MVYFVIALFVLSM
+1 MVYFMMAMMVLSM
-14 VMAARMQPKTE
+14 YLSIKMQKKPE

-60 WYGDLRNTAIKTVTK
+60 WYGDLRTTAIKTVTK

-91 GVQLG
+91 GIQLG

-108 KFGDDVAWSGLSTGG
+108 RFGDDVAWSGLSTGG
-123 AIQIDKP
+123 PIHIDKP

-163 SKVGSDLVSAIRG
+163 GKVGSDLVSAIRG

-224 FFIYEMITHG
+224 FFMYEMITHG

-242 SSIDLESFTSAAK
+242 SSIDLDSFTSAAK
-255 TLFEEGLG
+255 TLFDEGLG

-295 GALKLRLIRNDYIV
+295 GALKLRLIRNDYV
-309 EELPLLDQS
+309 VDELPLLDQS
-318 NIKSLSGFT
+318 NIKNLFGFT

-351 RTVIAQNNAVRIHK
+351 RTVIAQNNALRIHK

-375 PMIST
+375 PMVST
-380 RESAAKIV
+380 RETAAKIV

-460 MSIYADGSE
+460 MSLYADGSE
-469 RQWTKPTFEP
+469 RQWTKPTFDA
-479 TGITRFDIVDAP
+479 TDITRYDIIDAP
-491 VILTTNQTVGSVLV
+491 TILTTNQTTGSVLV

-516 QLQVRGGVD
+516 QLQVKGGVD
-525 SDYVDAGA
+525 SGYVDAGA

-540 STTTAMGTGWTD
+540 STMKAMGTGWTD
-552 VSLVLSGPSAELSS
+552 VSVVLTGPSDELSS
-566 ITADEVRQGL
+566 ITGDEVRQGL
-576 GLMLIVSALGKEWIS
+576 GLMLIVSALGREWIS
-591 YQTAAAGNST
+591 YQTAVAGNST
-601 TVTLGLINRGLFNT
+601 TSTLGLINRGLFNT
-615 RPLAHP
+615 KPLAHP
-621 AGARVWAVSEGF
+621 AGARAWAVSEGF

-658 IDVDDAVVHSYSV
+658 LDVDDAVVHSYSV
-671 PGSNVAPWMPG
+671 VGANVAPWTPG
-682 RVRVNGV
+682 RVRVNSLE
-689 DGGQISGV
+689 GGQISGV
-697 ATVTWRKRE
+697 ATVTWRKRD
-706 GTMPTVVFYG
+706 GAVPAVVFNG
-716 DDVDQASDST
+716 DDESELSESS
-726 YQVVVRSGGAV
+726 YQVVVKSGSTV
-737 VKTVSGITDSS
+737 VKTVSGITGESWAFADETALNGGSYYSS
-748 WTFDDELALSG
+748 
-759 GVYYQNLTFEI
+759 LTFEI
-770 SAQKSG
+770 SAQKPGCADSQ
-776 YSVSPAS
+776 SQPITVS
-783 VVSVTRTL
+783 R

>member
-1 MVYFVIALFVLSM
+1 MVYFMMAMMVLSM
-14 VMAARMQPKTE
+14 YLSIKMQKKPE

-60 WYGDLRNTAIKTVTK
+60 WYGDLRTTAIKTVTK

-83 VTGYRYFM
+83 VTGYRYYM

-96 ICHGPDVQLREI
+96 ICHGPDAQLREI
-108 KFGDDVAWSGLSTGG
+108 KFGDDVAWSGQSTGG
-123 AIQIDKP
+123 PIQIDKP

-153 LTQTANEYLV
+153 MTQAPNEYLV
-163 SKVGSDLVSAIRG
+163 SKVGGELVSAIRG

-197 FVVSRFPKSPDE
+197 FVVSRFPKSPDD
-209 RFSDYEQIGLDANPA
+209 RFKDYEQIGLDANPA
-224 FFIYEMITHG
+224 FFMHEMITHG

-242 SSIDLESFTSAAK
+242 SSIDLDSFTSAAK

-295 GALKLRLIRNDYIV
+295 GALKLRLIRNDYV
-309 EELPLLDQS
+309 VDELPLLDQS
-318 NIKSLSGFT
+318 NIKNLSGFT

-351 RTVIAQNNAVRIHK
+351 RTVIAQNNALRIHK

-380 RESAAKIV
+380 RDTAAKIV
-388 MREMASASVPLATC
+388 MREMTSASVPLATC

-460 MSIYADGSE
+460 LSIYADGSE
-469 RQWTKPTFEP
+469 RTWTKPTFQA
-479 TGITRFDIVDAP
+479 TDITRYDIIDAP
-491 VILTTNQTVGSVLV
+491 TILTTNQTVGSVLV

-516 QLQVRGGVD
+516 QLQLRGGVD

-552 VSLVLSGPSAELSS
+552 ASLVLSGPSAELSS

-576 GLMLIVSALGKEWIS
+576 GLMLIVSALGKEWVS
-591 YQTAAAGNST
+591 YQNAVAGNST
-601 TVTLGLINRGLFNT
+601 TVTLGLINRGLFGT
-615 RPLAHP
+615 KPLAHP

-641 KSESV
+641 RSESV
-646 SLRMLPRTQTGV
+646 SLRMLPRTQTGALN
-658 IDVDDAVVHSYSV
+658 VDDAVVHSYSV
-671 PGSNVAPWMPG
+671 AGANQAPWMPG

-689 DGGQISGV
+689 EGGQISGV
-697 ATVTWRKRE
+697 ATVTWRKRD
-706 GTMPTVVFYG
+706 GAAPAVVFNG
-716 DDVDQASDST
+716 DDVSQVSDST
-726 YQVVVRSGGAV
+726 YQVVVKSGSSV
-737 VKTVSGITDSS
+737 VKTVTGITGESWSFADETTLNGGAYYSS
-748 WTFDDELALSG
+748 
-759 GVYYQNLTFEI
+759 LTFEI
-770 SAQKSG
+770 VAQKPG
-776 YSVSPAS
+776 FLDSVVAR
-783 VVSVTRTL
+783 VSVTR

>member
-1 MVYFVIALFVLSM
+1 MVYFMMAMMVLSM
-14 VMAARMQPKTE
+14 YLSIKMQKKPE

-60 WYGDLRNTAIKTVTK
+60 WYGDLRTTAIKTVTK

-83 VTGYRYFM
+83 VTGYRYYM

-108 KFGDDVAWSGLSTGG
+108 KFGDDVAWSGLSAGG
-123 AIQIDKP
+123 PIQIDKP

-242 SSIDLESFTSAAK
+242 SSIDLDSFTSAAK
-255 TLFEEGLG
+255 TLFDEGLG

-295 GALKLRLIRNDYIV
+295 GALKLRLIRNDYV
-309 EELPLLDQS
+309 VDELPLLDQS
-318 NIKSLSGFT
+318 NVKNLSGFT

-340 KYTSIDDDFTE
+340 KYTSIDDDFIE
-351 RTVIAQNNAVRIHK
+351 RTVIAQNNALRIHK

-380 RESAAKIV
+380 RDTASKIV
-388 MREMASASVPLATC
+388 MREMTSASVPLATC

-460 MSIYADGSE
+460 LSVYADGSE
-469 RQWTKPTFEP
+469 RQWTKPTFDA
-479 TGITRFDIVDAP
+479 TDITRYDIIDAP
-491 VILTTNQTVGSVLV
+491 TILTTNQTMGSVLV
-505 VAENPGVALDY
+505 VAENLGVALDY
-516 QLQVRGGVD
+516 QLQLRGGVD

-533 MPFTPLF
+533 MPFTPIF
-540 STTTAMGTGWTD
+540 STVAAMSTGWTD
-552 VSLVLSGPSAELSS
+552 ANLVLSGPSAELSS

-576 GLMLIVSALGKEWIS
+576 GLMLIVSALGKEWVS
-591 YQTAAAGNST
+591 YQNAVAGNST
-601 TVTLGLINRGLFNT
+601 TSTLGLINRGLFNT
-615 RPLAHP
+615 KPLAHP

-641 KSESV
+641 RSESV
-646 SLRMLPRTQTGV
+646 SLRMLPRTQTGAL
-658 IDVDDAVVHSYSV
+658 DVDDAVVHSYSV
-671 PGSNVAPWMPG
+671 TGANMSPWAPGL
-682 RVRVNGV
+682 VRVNGV
-689 DGGQISGV
+689 GGGQISGV
-697 ATVTWRKRE
+697 STVTWRKRD
-706 GTMPTVVFYG
+706 GAVPAVVFNG
-716 DDVDQASDST
+716 DDVSQVSDST
-726 YQVVVRSGGAV
+726 YQVVVKSGSTV
-737 VKTVSGITDSS
+737 VKTVTGITGESWSFADETTLNGGTYYSS
-748 WTFDDELALSG
+748 
-759 GVYYQNLTFEI
+759 LTFEI
-770 SAQKSG
+770 VAQKPGFSD
-776 YSVSPAS
+776 SRVST
-783 VVSVTRTL
+783 VKIDR